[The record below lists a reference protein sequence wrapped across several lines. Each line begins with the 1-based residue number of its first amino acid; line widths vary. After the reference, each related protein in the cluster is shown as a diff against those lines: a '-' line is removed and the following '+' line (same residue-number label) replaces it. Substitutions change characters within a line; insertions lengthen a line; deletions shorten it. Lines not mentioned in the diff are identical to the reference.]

1 VSLALA
7 DDTRVSPARHVN
19 VQPVDDRGVLVD
31 LRSGRCWELN
41 PVGFAIWRLLADGRS
56 LADASHEIADRYAVD
71 AEVSRTDVTDLVGA
85 LLGAGL
91 VAIAAGARGG

>member
-7 DDTRVSPARHVN
+7 DDTRVNPARHVN

-41 PVGFAIWRLLADGRS
+41 AVGFAIWRLLADGRS
-56 LADASHEIADRYAVD
+56 VADAAGEIAHRYAVD
-71 AEVSRTDVTDLVGA
+71 AAVSRTDVTDLVRS
-85 LLGAGL
+85 LLGEGL
-91 VAIAAGARGG
+91 VAIAAGARAG